1 MNNASAMATNSAS
14 GLASATIGVQCGSS
28 ACAVTGDQ
36 LTSVLDVQ
44 RMINEA
50 LGVVAPPLNDL
61 NSDGVVNVADI
72 EIVINSALG
81 RGCTL

>member
-1 MNNASAMATNSAS
+1 MATNSAS
-14 GLASATIGVQCGSS
+14 GLASATIAVQCGSS

-44 RMINEA
+44 RIINEA
-50 LGVVAPPLNDL
+50 LGVAARVNDL
-61 NSDGVVNVADI
+61 NSDGVINVADI